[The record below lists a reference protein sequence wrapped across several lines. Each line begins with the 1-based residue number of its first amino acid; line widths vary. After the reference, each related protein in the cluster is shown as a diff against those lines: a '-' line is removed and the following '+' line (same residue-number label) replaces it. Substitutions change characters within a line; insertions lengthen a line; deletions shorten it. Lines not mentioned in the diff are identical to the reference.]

1 MLQMHS
7 CPIIIPLPP
16 TSSRIEQVCVGP
28 VDFAGREV
36 RLEAGAVTSVGT
48 PEGSPPV
55 SHHEYVVPLT
65 VPLPMPA
72 ISPPAQEH
80 SGEGELTP
88 RLGIGATLEVN
99 NVSVAHGKRIGIRMI
114 QLTL

>member
-1 MLQMHS
+1 MHS
-7 CPIIIPLPP
+7 CPRIIPLAP
-16 TSSRIEQVCVGP
+16 TSSRTEHVCVGP
-28 VDFAGREV
+28 VDFAGVEV
-36 RLEAGAVTSVGT
+36 GPEDGPVTSVGT

-72 ISPPAQEH
+72 TTSPAQEH
-80 SGEGELTP
+80 SGELELMP
-88 RLGIGATLEVN
+88 MLRIGATLELN
-99 NVSVAHGKRIGIRMI
+99 SVSVTHGKSIGIRMI